1 MTFVGA
7 LSEDPGQGCEEALL
21 SAPVSDEAPVSDDA
35 QVFGAVQVAAEVP
48 IPDDALATDESDAD
62 LLKGLGALADL
73 LSNASETLNQCLL
86 TIEGKL
92 SAAAIAREEWIPI
105 QTACSAV
112 ERVAA
117 GDERKRSQE
126 RVFGGV
132 SVTILQLSAPTTEQ
146 PAPKRCEWRYEL
158 GYSVADDNWVLMIRS
173 ASLDS
178 SNERNGAEI
187 ADLMLLRDAPLE
199 IRLKAIREIPSLMQ
213 VLQAPIYQ
221 LPETQEVVEQ
231 PAS

>member
-7 LSEDPGQGCEEALL
+7 LSEEPGRGQEEASLP
-21 SAPVSDEAPVSDDA
+21 APMADDA
-35 QVFGAVQVAAEVP
+35 S
-48 IPDDALATDESDAD
+48 ATDESDAD
-62 LLKGLGALADL
+62 LLKGLSALADL

-105 QTACSAV
+105 QTARSAV

-117 GDERKRSQE
+117 GDDRKRSQE

-132 SVTILQLSAPTTEQ
+132 SVTILQLSAPAIEQ
-146 PAPKRCEWRYEL
+146 PATKRCEWQYEL

-178 SNERNGAEI
+178 STEQDGVSEI
-187 ADLMLLRDAPLE
+187 SDLMPLRDAPLE

-221 LPETQEVVEQ
+221 VPDMETAEQ

>member
-7 LSEDPGQGCEEALL
+7 LSEEPGQGHEETLL
-21 SAPVSDEAPVSDDA
+21 PAPIVDDAPV
-35 QVFGAVQVAAEVP
+35 
-48 IPDDALATDESDAD
+48 TDESDAD
-62 LLKGLGALADL
+62 LLKGLSALADL

-105 QTACSAV
+105 QTARSAV

-117 GDERKRSQE
+117 GNDRKRSQE

-132 SVTILQLSAPTTEQ
+132 SVTILQLSAPAIEQ
-146 PAPKRCEWRYEL
+146 PATKRCEWQYEL

-178 SNERNGAEI
+178 STEQDGVSEI
-187 ADLMLLRDAPLE
+187 SDLMPLRDAPLE

-221 LPETQEVVEQ
+221 APDMETAEQ

>member
-7 LSEDPGQGCEEALL
+7 LSDEPGHGHEEPP
-21 SAPVSDEAPVSDDA
+21 PVSPV
-35 QVFGAVQVAAEVP
+35 
-48 IPDDALATDESDAD
+48 TDESDAD
-62 LLKGLGALADL
+62 LLKGLAALADL

-105 QTACSAV
+105 QDARSAV
-112 ERVAA
+112 ERVAP
-117 GDERKRSQE
+117 GDDRKRSQE

-132 SVTILQLSAPTTEQ
+132 SVTILQLSAPTVEH
-146 PAPKRCEWRYEL
+146 PATKRCEWQYEL

-173 ASLDS
+173 ASIDS
-178 SNERNGAEI
+178 SNERDGASEI
-187 ADLMLLRDAPLE
+187 SDLMPLRDAPLE

-213 VLQAPIYQ
+213 VLQSPISQ
-221 LPETQEVVEQ
+221 MPEQPQ
-231 PAS
+231 PASVSQ

>member
-7 LSEDPGQGCEEALL
+7 LSEEPGQGQGETSLP
-21 SAPVSDEAPVSDDA
+21 APIADH
-35 QVFGAVQVAAEVP
+35 VP
-48 IPDDALATDESDAD
+48 ATDESDAD

-105 QTACSAV
+105 QTARSAV

-117 GDERKRSQE
+117 GDDRKRSQE

-132 SVTILQLSAPTTEQ
+132 SVTILQLSAPAIEQ
-146 PAPKRCEWRYEL
+146 PATKRCEWQYEL

-178 SNERNGAEI
+178 STEQDGVSEI
-187 ADLMLLRDAPLE
+187 SDLMPLRDAPLE

-221 LPETQEVVEQ
+221 APDMETAEQ
-231 PAS
+231 QAS